1 MNFKKELPIFEYK
14 SCICIYYICNFYYQ
28 EPARLNNHLRQTHAI
43 KDDVLFKK
51 LMKKAV
57 PVMVDSA
64 EPIEDDEMSGS
75 EEELREYKD
84 FKQFLACNRA
94 SEVERL
100 ESGEK
105 CSDESDADWLEEE
118 INKWGAWKN
127 NRFQKQKEGTLH
139 F

>member
-1 MNFKKELPIFEYK
+1 
-14 SCICIYYICNFYYQ
+14 
-28 EPARLNNHLRQTHAI
+28 
-43 KDDVLFKK
+43 
-51 LMKKAV
+51 MKKAV

-84 FKQFLACNRA
+84 FKQFLACNGA

-100 ESGEK
+100 ELGEK

-127 NRFQKQKEGTLH
+127 NRFQK
-139 F
+139 

>member
-14 SCICIYYICNFYYQ
+14 SYICIYYICNFYYQ

-84 FKQFLACNRA
+84 FKQFLACNGA

-100 ESGEK
+100 ELGEK

-127 NRFQKQKEGTLH
+127 NRFQK
-139 F
+139 